1 MKNILQDSYT
11 IKIHSFID
19 LISNSST
26 EIYVAANEHTI
37 QAVKEIINGILKVG
51 NSKFTCDDL
60 FMVELGDS
68 RECGDYY
75 TRCNLIVKCKD
86 TSNPAGATTANLLS
100 SLTSLFEINAQ
111 YNG

>member
-1 MKNILQDSYT
+1 MKNTLQDSYT
-11 IKIHSFID
+11 IKIHSFIN

-37 QAVKEIINGILKVG
+37 QSVKEIINGILKVG
-51 NSKFTCDDL
+51 DSNFECDDL
-60 FMVELGDS
+60 FTVELGES
-68 RECGDYY
+68 RDAGEYY

-86 TSNPAGATTANLLS
+86 TTNPVGATTAELLS
-100 SLTSLFEINAQ
+100 SLTSLFSIEAA